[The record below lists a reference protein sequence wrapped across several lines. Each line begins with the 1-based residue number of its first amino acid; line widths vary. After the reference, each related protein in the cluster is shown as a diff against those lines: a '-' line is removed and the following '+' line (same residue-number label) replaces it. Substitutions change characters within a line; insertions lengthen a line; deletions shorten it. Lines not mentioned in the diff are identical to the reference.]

1 MSEIRPASLSQIKQV
16 IENIEH
22 TDICYQVRNHQE
34 LVDVVELLK
43 NDAMTTSDPFNEVIV
58 EGKSVDDTWNIDT
71 AKPTINDQ
79 LIFLNEIAQC
89 IMKNSSVS
97 SITLTND
104 NGRYFSFER
113 KLKTSEKLSRLFG

>member
-43 NDAMTTSDPFNEVIV
+43 NDAMTTSDPFNEVTV

>member
-89 IMKNSSVS
+89 IMKKWS
-97 SITLTND
+97 
-104 NGRYFSFER
+104 
-113 KLKTSEKLSRLFG
+113 LFFF